1 MIKWLFFILL
11 VGCNLQQASAQSQ
24 TSAPCDEYY
33 KVLPNLSMSLCQ
45 NAQLKAS
52 GTKSVKGRPLY
63 LSDIGSD
70 QAPIRV
76 LVIGAMHG
84 DELSSSSMVFHWLS
98 FAQDDNRNILW
109 RFAPAVNPDG
119 LLVKPAKR
127 TNANGVDLNRNFPT
141 PHWEE
146 ESVRYWQITTKR
158 DSRRWPGKTSLSEPE
173 SKFVYQQIE
182 QFKPQLV
189 VSIHAPYGVLDFDGP
204 VLPPTQLGRLYLDQ
218 VGVFPGSLGN
228 YSGIHRGIP
237 VVTVELPAAQATPRN
252 VEIRKMWDDLNEW
265 IQNKMTDRNDTRV
278 TKTVADKG
286 SANQRKAAGS

>member
-1 MIKWLFFILL
+1 MFKRLLFFVLL
-11 VGCNLQQASAQSQ
+11 GALQHTSAQ
-24 TSAPCDEYY
+24 TAPGDPCVEFYA
-33 KVLPNLSMSLCQ
+33 VLPNVSMPLCQ
-45 NAQLKAS
+45 GAKLKLS

-63 LSDIGSD
+63 LRDVGD
-70 QAPIRV
+70 ERAPLRV

-98 FAQDDNRNILW
+98 FAQNDHEGIHW
-109 RFAPAVNPDG
+109 RFAPAINPDG

-141 PHWEE
+141 PRWEV
-146 ESVRYWQITTKR
+146 ESVRYWQVTTKR

-173 SKFVYQQIE
+173 SKFVHQQIE
-182 QFKPQLV
+182 HFKPHLV
-189 VSIHAPYGVLDFDGP
+189 VSIHAPYGVLDFDGS
-204 VLPPTQLGRLYLDQ
+204 VLPPAQLGRLYLDQ

-252 VEIRKMWDDLNEW
+252 VESKKMWVDLNTW
-265 IQNKMTDRNDTRV
+265 IKDKMAGPESKHTT
-278 TKTVADKG
+278 
-286 SANQRKAAGS
+286 AAVSEKP